1 MRILKNGAE
10 VILEA
15 PVYHS
20 PDQTCVL
27 ARWDR
32 GSHVELVSWYVDR
45 NGNAECGRY
54 LDEAVPAFCKRSG
67 LDEQI
72 LRRTFDLDN

>member
-1 MRILKNGAE
+1 MRKLKNGAD

-15 PVYHS
+15 PYY
-20 PDQTCVL
+20 PDPNVTVVL

-32 GSHVELVSWYVDR
+32 GSHTELVSWFVDDE
-45 NGNAECGRY
+45 GNAECGHY
-54 LDEAVPAFCKRSG
+54 LSQAVPAFCRRTG

-72 LRRTFDLDN
+72 LRQTFDLT